1 MIRGAEVNAANNGGL
16 TALMVAVAHGHADVV
31 KVLIAAGA
39 NVSAKDAAG
48 RTAADMAMNDEV
60 KAALT
65 AGTERRNP

>member
-1 MIRGAEVNAANNGGL
+1 MRGAEVNAANNGGL
-16 TALMVAVAHGHADVV
+16 TALMVAGVHGHADVV

-48 RTAADMAMNDEV
+48 RTADMAMNDEV